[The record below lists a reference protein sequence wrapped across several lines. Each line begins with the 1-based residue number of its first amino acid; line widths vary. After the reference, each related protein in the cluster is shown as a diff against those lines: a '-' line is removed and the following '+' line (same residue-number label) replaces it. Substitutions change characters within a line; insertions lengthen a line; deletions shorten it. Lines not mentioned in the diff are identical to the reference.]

1 MKGAQV
7 VRVSILVVVLA
18 AVSVSVA
25 SASRLVHPTLHA
37 SPNPVMA
44 GHVLTLKGNAK
55 PGCTTGDTVTI
66 MSKAFSGAHKFA
78 SVPAVFA
85 KVKSGGAFKTTTTIP
100 SSKTAGM
107 YTVTARCGGG
117 NFGVVV
123 NLHVTH

>member
-1 MKGAQV
+1 MKGVQV

-37 SPNPVMA
+37 SPNPVKA

-55 PGCTTGDTVTI
+55 PGCTTGDSVTL
-66 MSKAFSGAHKFA
+66 MSKAFVGTHKFA
-78 SVPAVFA
+78 GIPAVYA
-85 KVKSGGAFKTTTTIP
+85 RVKSGGAFKTTTTIP
-100 SSKTAGM
+100 SSKSAGM

-117 NFGVVV
+117 NFGVEVH
-123 NLHVTH
+123 LHVTH

>member
-1 MKGAQV
+1 MKGVKV

-25 SASRLVHPTLHA
+25 SASRLVHATLHA
-37 SPNPVMA
+37 SPNPVKA
-44 GHVLTLKGNAK
+44 GHTLTLKGNAK
-55 PGCTTGDTVTI
+55 PGCTTGDTVTVL
-66 MSKAFSGAHKFA
+66 SKAFVGTHKFA
-78 SVPAVFA
+78 GVPAVYA
-85 KVKSGGAFKTTTTIP
+85 KVKSGGAFRTTTTIP
-100 SSKTAGM
+100 GSKKAGM